1 MKKDFVEKQKKKLLE
16 MREQILTK
24 LKDRHE
30 EAAVLASTSEPGDEV
45 DVASTAIDGNLLNEL
60 SDHET
65 RRLNMINN
73 ALDRIQ
79 QNTYGRCLLCEK
91 NIPEARLVA
100 IPYAPLCVDCQ
111 TQEERRAR

>member
-16 MREQILTK
+16 MREEILVK
-24 LKDRHE
+24 LQDRHE

-60 SDHET
+60 SDHEN

-91 NIPEARLVA
+91 NIPEARLLS

-111 TQEERRAR
+111 TEEERHTR

>member
-16 MREQILTK
+16 MREEILVK
-24 LKDRHE
+24 LQYRHE
-30 EAAVLASTSEPGDEV
+30 EATELASTSEPGDEV

-91 NIPEARLVA
+91 NIPEARLLS

-111 TQEERRAR
+111 TEEERHSR

>member
-1 MKKDFVEKQKKKLLE
+1 MKKDFVEKQKKKLLV
-16 MREQILTK
+16 MREEILTK

-65 RRLNMINN
+65 RRLNMKNN

-79 QNTYGRCLLCEK
+79 QNTYGR
-91 NIPEARLVA
+91 
-100 IPYAPLCVDCQ
+100 
-111 TQEERRAR
+111 